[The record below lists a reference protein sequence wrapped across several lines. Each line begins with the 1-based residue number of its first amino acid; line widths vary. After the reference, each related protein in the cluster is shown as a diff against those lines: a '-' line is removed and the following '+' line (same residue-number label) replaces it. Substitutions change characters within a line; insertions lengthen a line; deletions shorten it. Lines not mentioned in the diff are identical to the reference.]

1 LIRVLVMGRH
11 GMLGHRVFS
20 VLDACEGVEVEGTAR
35 TAQCGALP
43 LDAEAGLELLRE
55 FLRSGQYDYAVNCVG
70 ITKNRIDLSSPE
82 STAHAIAVNAL
93 FPHKLAAAA
102 RESGTRVVHISTD
115 AVFSASQESC
125 VESDK
130 PNPTDVY
137 GRTKVLGEV
146 SDACFLTIRC
156 SIVGIDPNQR
166 RGLVEWVRGQSAGA
180 CLSGYTDHLWN
191 GVTTQQFAEV
201 CRSIIV
207 EDAFTALREEGA
219 VHHFCPNPA
228 VSKYDLIRMIAAV
241 FAVDVEVLPTQGPE
255 GPVKRILATQHRGLS
270 EIYGGQE
277 QSSIEKAM
285 RRLRDE
291 E

>member
-20 VLDACEGVEVEGTAR
+20 VLNACEGIEVEGTAR
-35 TAQCGALP
+35 TAQGGALP
-43 LDAEAGLELLRE
+43 LDAEAGLEPLRE
-55 FLRSGQYDYAVNCVG
+55 FLCSGQYDYSVNCVG
-70 ITKNRIDLSSPE
+70 ITKSRIDPSLPE
-82 STAHAIAVNAL
+82 STAQAIAVNAL
-93 FPHKLAAAA
+93 FPHWLATAA
-102 RESGTRVVHISTD
+102 REGGTRVVHISTD

-125 VESDK
+125 VEGDK
-130 PNPTDVY
+130 PNATDVY

-146 SDACFLTIRC
+146 SDDCFLTIRC
-156 SIVGIDPNQR
+156 SIVGVDPNQR

-207 EDAFTALREEGA
+207 KDAFTALREEGA

-228 VSKYDLIRMIAAV
+228 VSKYDLVRIISAV
-241 FAVDVEVLPTQGPE
+241 FAVDVEVLPTQSPE
-255 GPVKRILATQHRGLS
+255 GPVKRILATEHRGLS
-270 EIYGGQE
+270 EIYGE
-277 QSSIEKAM
+277 QSSIEEAM

-291 E
+291 D